1 MPLRQFLDST
11 IDLFK
16 ANIVAVNQSDDYFSV
31 TLQDDTPAGVVRV
44 ALVFDTESKDLKQWT
59 LTQPSGAELTFSLYD
74 VDKDVVIPKTYFSID
89 ASYKSVSA
97 PKE

>member
-1 MPLRQFLDST
+1 MARSWAIGTARTIRATPLA
-11 IDLFK
+11 K
-16 ANIVAVNQSDDYFSV
+16 ARSANAS
-31 TLQDDTPAGVVRV
+31 TPAGVVRV
-44 ALVFDTESKDLKQWT
+44 ALVFDTENKDLKQWT

-74 VDKDVVIPKTYFSID
+74 VDKDVEIPKSYFSID